1 MGNACGCSRDKIDE
15 HKERARQHFEKAK
28 TFSKHKYAEAKEKYG
43 PQLKEKYEEAKM
55 KMQSYRPEKIEDNST
70 TSMITRFE
78 ETIPLRRMTIDE
90 YERRLKKLADP
101 DSKDM
106 LTPNQIVES
115 FKDIYPDIE

>member
-1 MGNACGCSRDKIDE
+1 
-15 HKERARQHFEKAK
+15 
-28 TFSKHKYAEAKEKYG
+28 
-43 PQLKEKYEEAKM
+43 
-55 KMQSYRPEKIEDNST
+55 
-70 TSMITRFE
+70 MITRFE

>member
-1 MGNACGCSRDKIDE
+1 
-15 HKERARQHFEKAK
+15 
-28 TFSKHKYAEAKEKYG
+28 
-43 PQLKEKYEEAKM
+43 M